1 MSTTRLVGLSVRAMG
16 RHKLRSGFMMVGSLV
31 GVAAL
36 TLVVSIGQGVQAK
49 FLKTVRQVLGDSAV
63 LILGGGTRL
72 MGSPRADLGRL
83 TVDDIAAV
91 ARQIPEIRAW
101 DPQQDLSMPARYR
114 DATATVRVLGES
126 ERSEQVWGRTV
137 TDGHYFVASDVA
149 GSARVALIGQTV
161 ARMLLA
167 GEPPVGADIRIGTV
181 PFRVIGVLEPFGID
195 MHGMDR
201 DNEIVVPLSTLTRR
215 LTNTDNIAMA
225 KVLVRDPARAGEA
238 AREIARILRERHGLA
253 GAQPDDFQILTD
265 AEVQRNI
272 AVIQRVFY
280 LYVPLMASVAL
291 IVGGIVS
298 AILMLSS
305 INARVAEI
313 GLRRAIGARPEDIR
327 LQFLIETAVTTIGGG
342 LAGVLAGYI
351 GAVVIATH
359 MHLGDTFSWGAVLVG
374 LVASGV
380 TGLLAGVLP
389 ARRAAQLQPA
399 DALR

>member
-1 MSTTRLVGLSVRAMG
+1 MRTTRLVGLSVRALG
-16 RHKLRSGFMMVGSLV
+16 RYKLRSGFMMLGSLV

-49 FLKTVRQVLGDSAV
+49 FLTMVRQVLGDSAV
-63 LILGGGTRL
+63 LIVGGGNRL
-72 MGSPRADLGRL
+72 HGSPRGDVARL
-83 TVDDIAAV
+83 TVDDIAAIAKQV
-91 ARQIPEIRAW
+91 PEVRAW
-101 DPQQDLSMPARYR
+101 DPQQDLSMSARYR

-137 TDGHYFVASDVA
+137 TDGRYFETSDVA

-161 ARMLLA
+161 ARTLLA
-167 GEPPVGADIRIGTV
+167 GDPPVDAEIRIGTV

-195 MHGMDR
+195 MHGTDR

-225 KVLVRDPARAGEA
+225 KVLIRDPRRAEDT
-238 AREIARILRERHGLA
+238 AREITRILRERHGLA
-253 GAQPDDFQILTD
+253 ATQPDDFQVLTD

-272 AVIQRVFY
+272 AMIRRIFY
-280 LYVPLMASVAL
+280 LYVPLVASVAL
-291 IVGGIVS
+291 LVGGIVS
-298 AILMLSS
+298 ATLMLSS

-342 LAGVLAGYI
+342 VAGSLVGYI
-351 GAVVIATH
+351 GAAVIATH
-359 MHLGDTFSWGAVLVG
+359 MQLGDTFSWRAVLVG
-374 LVASGV
+374 LAASAI
-380 TGLLAGVLP
+380 TGLLAGVVP
-389 ARRAAQLQPA
+389 ARRAAQLQPV